1 MKAVFVAAL
10 AAFGISGVAIAQQ
23 HPGETVT
30 PLLKQVLSGTNGL
43 EANILHIEVG
53 PGFQTERHVH
63 PGHIFVYVL
72 EGEIEIALDGEEPVR
87 VSAGQTLYETPNK
100 PMIGRNVSA
109 TEGARFVVF
118 QVGES
123 GVPLTVT
130 QSQ

>member
-1 MKAVFVAAL
+1 MKAVLIAAL
-10 AAFGISGVAIAQQ
+10 AAFGISGIAIAQQ

-53 PGFQTERHVH
+53 PGFQTERHIH
-63 PGHIFVYVL
+63 PGHIFLYVL
-72 EGEIEIALDGEEPVR
+72 EGAIEITLDGEEPIR

-100 PMIGRNVSA
+100 PMIGRNASA

-118 QVGES
+118 HVGES
-123 GVPLTVT
+123 GVPLTVA
-130 QSQ
+130 QPQ